1 MFKNCIQIG
10 FIHLGFPSAAGNSM
24 TDTNALDKD
33 HKIMKK

>member
-10 FIHLGFPSAAGNSM
+10 FAHLGFPSAVGKTM
-24 TDTNALDKD
+24 TDINALDKD

>member
-10 FIHLGFPSAAGNSM
+10 FIHLGFPSAVGKPM
-24 TDTNALDKD
+24 TDINALDKH